1 MQIFQIMHTSALGM
15 RVILTFNLNLA
26 LIGAI
31 LRFILF
37 FHSTHLLMGSIS
49 LSLANWVGSYLLM
62 GCILFS
68 LASWVG
74 YLTSVECYS
83 EVMSLNHRLATY
95 FCRSYFLPSADSRRA
110 VVVSYRHK
118 YKCTQYKDMTIQL
131 LKAKVKLQIKQNPN
145 FLFAFCF

>member
-1 MQIFQIMHTSALGM
+1 M
-15 RVILTFNLNLA
+15 ILTFNLTLA

-37 FHSTHLLMGSIS
+37 FHSVYLLMGSIS
-49 LSLANWVGSYLLM
+49 L
-62 GCILFS
+62 S

-83 EVMSLNHRLATY
+83 EVMSLNHILATY
-95 FCRSYFLPSADSRRA
+95 YCRRYFLPSADSRRV

-118 YKCTQYKDMTIQL
+118 YKCTQYKDMTI
-131 LKAKVKLQIKQNPN
+131 KS
-145 FLFAFCF
+145 